1 MIHNSIKHRHWFSQQ
16 TFLGSL
22 PWARH
27 NAGGGNIKEDR
38 QASGFSRSDVA
49 RQTIKQLLSCKDQR
63 YQMVINTIKN
73 IKQDDVLENFTDPK
87 LMSYSEANVK
97 LVVNHSKTMKYD
109 IHQKEVW
116 VSTQKLLLKPLQW
129 LLFLPL
135 TIIYWL
141 VLLSYF
147 ISVSGINLII
157 IRGTHILS
165 LCSKKKTPITCAKE
179 VHPDWN
185 CVANG
190 TLGFKWIKEKSEK
203 KHREEKLQIHTDAN
217 RCA

>member
-1 MIHNSIKHRHWFSQQ
+1 MHNSIKHRHWFSQQ

-97 LVVNHSKTMKYD
+97 LSCKSFKNNEIWYSPKRSLSFYSKTSTQTASVVAFLASDYHLLAGSTQLLHKREWYKFDNHSGNSHLIFMFK
-109 IHQKEVW
+109 KED
-116 VSTQKLLLKPLQW
+116 T
-129 LLFLPL
+129 
-135 TIIYWL
+135 Y
-141 VLLSYF
+141 
-147 ISVSGINLII
+147 NLCK
-157 IRGTHILS
+157 RSSSRLE
-165 LCSKKKTPITCAKE
+165 LCCK
-179 VHPDWN
+179 WN
-185 CVANG
+185 PR
-190 TLGFKWIKEKSEK
+190 F
-203 KHREEKLQIHTDAN
+203 
-217 RCA
+217 